1 MIDFNTADLCDEHSD
16 LQIAEPIFMLY
27 GNRFKFSGKIRTVK
41 AIEDNSYVKKLLNE
55 RVKGDVM
62 VIDGGA
68 SLKCALL
75 GDNLAKLAHKNGWSG
90 FVINGCIRDSYIIN
104 TIDIG
109 IKAINTTPK
118 KSQKKNVGQ
127 YSMDLK
133 FANVVFRENDY
144 IYCDID
150 GIVISKKSLL

>member
-1 MIDFNTADLCDEHSD
+1 MCSVHLIALPALIILKNIRVKLIYDSFNTADLCDEHSD

-62 VIDGGA
+62 VIDGGDA

-75 GDNLAKLAHKNGWSG
+75 NLAKLAHKNGWSG
-90 FVINGCIRDSYIIN
+90 F
-104 TIDIG
+104 
-109 IKAINTTPK
+109 
-118 KSQKKNVGQ
+118 
-127 YSMDLK
+127 
-133 FANVVFRENDY
+133 
-144 IYCDID
+144 
-150 GIVISKKSLL
+150 